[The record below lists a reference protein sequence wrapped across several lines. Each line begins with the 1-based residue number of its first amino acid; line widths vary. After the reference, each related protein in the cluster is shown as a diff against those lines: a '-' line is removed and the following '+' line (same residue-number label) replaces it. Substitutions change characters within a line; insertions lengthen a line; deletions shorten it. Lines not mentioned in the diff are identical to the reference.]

1 MASTLF
7 CKSSFPLAGKLTEWK
22 LLYPDQCNLNTLFP
36 LAGKLTEW
44 KPASGAHRA
53 PSDFPLAGK
62 LTEWKLMA
70 DRATSPKKTGFPL
83 AGKLTEWK
91 RGGLIGR
98 LLRNMLPTRWETN

>member
-62 LTEWKLMA
+62 LTEWKPVPPVI
-70 DRATSPKKTGFPL
+70 D
-83 AGKLTEWK
+83 
-91 RGGLIGR
+91 
-98 LLRNMLPTRWETN
+98 ETPNLSSHSLGN